1 MVSSPDEGK
10 LLKDHCLP
18 CGMAHF
24 HTLKCENA
32 CCLLL
37 VCNISPFSVRLI
49 QKDLPKFVHIIYKP
63 KDYGKENCH
72 ILYAYALCH

>member
-1 MVSSPDEGK
+1 MKVDFFSK
-10 LLKDHCLP
+10 LLQHS
-18 CGMAHF
+18 H
-24 HTLKCENA
+24 
-32 CCLLL
+32 
-37 VCNISPFSVRLI
+37 FSVRLI